1 MSKSTMGWLIV
12 VVAGLLEVLW
22 PIFMKKFNDAPTTG
36 GKVQW
41 FAAMAV
47 TMCTSF
53 GLLSLAVSNKFG
65 VPIGTS
71 YAVWTGLGAAGA
83 AAVGILYFKESRETL
98 RLVCLAMIIIGVV
111 GIKLT
116 HKEPAEL
123 PKPSTEAAAAKPTD
137 AG

>member
-1 MSKSTMGWLIV
+1 MSKQTIGWLIV

-22 PIFMKKFNDAPTTG
+22 PVFMKKFNDAPTTG

-41 FAAMAV
+41 FAAMAA

-53 GLLSLAVSNKFG
+53 GLLSLAVSKKFG

-83 AAVGILYFKESRETL
+83 AAVGIIYFKEPREML
-98 RLVCLAMIIIGVV
+98 RIACLAMIIIGVV
-111 GIKLT
+111 GIKFT
-116 HKEPAEL
+116 HKEPIEAQ
-123 PKPSTEAAAAKPTD
+123 PEAAASDAAKSS
-137 AG
+137 